1 MAGFE
6 EILKAAGE
14 FGRFQKCLV
23 LLLCIPSFLISIHTF
38 SQVFMG
44 IPVPHHCNT
53 SWIWKIGANLTK
65 EQQLNL
71 TLPRN
76 RHGSYEECS
85 MYTPVDW
92 DIESIEKYGLNATEK
107 CQDGWVY
114 DTSEQ
119 KSTLITEFDLVCDK
133 KEQEAISQSIFMLGL
148 LIGALIF
155 GPLGDRIGRRPI
167 ILLSLLLQLV
177 FGVGAAFAPHFYVY
191 VALRC
196 VVGIGISGI
205 MINNL
210 VLVTEWV
217 GVAQRAHATI
227 ISHIFFAIGL
237 MVLAGLAY
245 AIRSWRLLQLVGSLP
260 VALVFFYIWII
271 PESARW
277 LLTQGKNEKAKKLL
291 QKAALINKQTIP
303 EEMLQQL
310 KEEKKIASGNILDLF
325 RSQSLRKITLIS
337 SYLWFVNSLVYY
349 GLSLNVGNFGLDIY
363 LTQLVF
369 GAVEILARAG
379 AILILAKFG
388 RKKCQAA
395 CLFLGGTACLVITMI
410 PKDLPV
416 LITVLAVIG
425 KFSIASSFSI
435 SYVYAAELFPT
446 VVRQNGVGLSSVS
459 ARLGGII
466 APLIGLLGSYHYA
479 IPMAIF
485 GSTPVIAAALCF
497 LLPETHNRELQ
508 DCTEEAAVI
517 QRSNETV
524 NGYFKKENTKQS
536 EGDLA
541 ALQTKSTRL

>member
-303 EEMLQQL
+303 EEMLQQVCEQFGVL
-310 KEEKKIASGNILDLF
+310 WAEPQCGELWSGHLSYTTCVWCGGNSGSCWGHPYIGKIWPKEVPGSLSVSG
-325 RSQSLRKITLIS
+325 
-337 SYLWFVNSLVYY
+337 WNSML
-349 GLSLNVGNFGLDIY
+349 
-363 LTQLVF
+363 
-369 GAVEILARAG
+369 
-379 AILILAKFG
+379 
-388 RKKCQAA
+388 
-395 CLFLGGTACLVITMI
+395 
-410 PKDLPV
+410 DLPV